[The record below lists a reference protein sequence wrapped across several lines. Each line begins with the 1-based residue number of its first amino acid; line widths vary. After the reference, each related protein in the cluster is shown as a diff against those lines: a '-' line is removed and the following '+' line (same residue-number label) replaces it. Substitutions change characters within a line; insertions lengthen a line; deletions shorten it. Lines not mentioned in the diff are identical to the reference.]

1 MASPDRPPET
11 TSPSPL
17 TSVAGGVRLAVKLTP
32 KASRN
37 RIEGLAADSDGQGLL
52 KVSVTAVPEDGK
64 ANKAL
69 IDLLAKSWKIAKRS
83 IQIISGATDRRKIL
97 FFEGDADALHRQ
109 LTDCVRK
116 I

>member
-1 MASPDRPPET
+1 MVCDRPIADGPPE
-11 TSPSPL
+11 SPL
-17 TSVAGGVRLAVKLTP
+17 TVVAGGCRLAVKLTP

-37 RIEGLAADSDGQGLL
+37 RIEGVAVEADGGGIL

-83 IQIISGATDRRKIL
+83 ISIVAGATDRRKVL
-97 FFEGDADALHRQ
+97 FIENDADDMRRL
-109 LTDCVRK
+109 LNDCVRTR
-116 I
+116 